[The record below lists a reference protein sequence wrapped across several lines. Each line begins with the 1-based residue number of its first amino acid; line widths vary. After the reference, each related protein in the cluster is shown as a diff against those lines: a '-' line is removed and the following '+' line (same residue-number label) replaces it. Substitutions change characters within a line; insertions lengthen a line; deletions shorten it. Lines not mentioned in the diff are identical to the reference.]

1 MCDTCCC
8 QDNPY
13 YCKPKVNVAKF
24 GIRHYAGEVTYQV
37 DGLLEKNRDTFRDDI
52 LKMLKESRWVGLG
65 WREGHGTGLG
75 WLGSSVFP
83 STCLCSPVLDSV
95 PQYLS
100 LFPLLPA
107 ARSEFVYDL
116 FEHMALS
123 DTGQGPGGG
132 GIGRRMSL
140 KRKGARKKAT
150 VSSQFKDSLHSLMT
164 ILGQSNPYF
173 VRCIKPNMM
182 KVSPPPRAASAAL
195 SCVQWGRCS
204 TQGAVEQCIW
214 LLSTSVCLSV
224 HL

>member
-1 MCDTCCC
+1 M
-8 QDNPY
+8 
-13 YCKPKVNVAKF
+13 
-24 GIRHYAGEVTYQV
+24 
-37 DGLLEKNRDTFRDDI
+37 
-52 LKMLKESRWVGLG
+52 
-65 WREGHGTGLG
+65 
-75 WLGSSVFP
+75 
-83 STCLCSPVLDSV
+83 
-95 PQYLS
+95 
-100 LFPLLPA
+100 
-107 ARSEFVYDL
+107 YDL

-182 KVSPPPRAASAAL
+182 KVSPPSA
-195 SCVQWGRCS
+195 VQPLQPSHVSSGVDAPPKGS
-204 TQGAVEQCIW
+204 GAVRLCMW

>member
-1 MCDTCCC
+1 M
-8 QDNPY
+8 
-13 YCKPKVNVAKF
+13 
-24 GIRHYAGEVTYQV
+24 
-37 DGLLEKNRDTFRDDI
+37 
-52 LKMLKESRWVGLG
+52 
-65 WREGHGTGLG
+65 
-75 WLGSSVFP
+75 
-83 STCLCSPVLDSV
+83 
-95 PQYLS
+95 S

-107 ARSEFVYDL
+107 GRSEFVYDL

-204 TQGAVEQCIW
+204 TQGAVEQCIG

>member
-1 MCDTCCC
+1 MGG
-8 QDNPY
+8 
-13 YCKPKVNVAKF
+13 V
-24 GIRHYAGEVTYQV
+24 
-37 DGLLEKNRDTFRDDI
+37 
-52 LKMLKESRWVGLG
+52 G
-65 WREGHGTGLG
+65 WREGMVQAWDG
-75 WLGSSVFP
+75 WAAVCFSLL
-83 STCLCSPVLDSV
+83 TCV

-107 ARSEFVYDL
+107 GRSEFVYDL

-123 DTGQGPGGG
+123 DSGQGPGGG

-182 KVSPPPRAASAAL
+182 KVSPHLKHLQPSHVCSAADAPPKG
-195 SCVQWGRCS
+195 QWSRACGCYP
-204 TQGAVEQCIW
+204 
-214 LLSTSVCLSV
+214 LLFVCLSV
-224 HL
+224 CRVQTASTRRLC